1 MKKLL
6 NIPSKYWFS
15 VFTLLLMLITTSVF
29 AGGTIK
35 GITVLEGEEFEVGE
49 QFSVQYILRSNGSKL
64 NGKLRLSGTDFGEL
78 ELIGSGNSQS
88 TSFGS
93 NGMQDNLT
101 YQYYLKANKSGKFK
115 LPAITFILDGKS
127 YKTQEKTVRIVTPS
141 TIASVNGDLI
151 LSLKPD
157 KNSVYVGETI
167 KYDLHWYS
175 AYQVQDVRLKE
186 IPKFDGFIIKT
197 IQSKTQKKIRTING
211 KKYLT
216 NKDYTFILTPI
227 KAGKLKIPVV
237 KSDAYLQAGRGFFS
251 NTEVREISTK
261 PSFLT
266 VKPLPKAPS
275 NIEDPVLIGEFKIKT
290 IIDKPTLNINDAVTI
305 KIKVFGKGNL
315 NSLNDLQ
322 IKYPSAFEALPT
334 TSKENITT
342 DENGI
347 KGVKTF
353 EFIAIPRQ
361 PGSFT
366 IDPISISTFNPRT
379 KKFKVIYSDEIK
391 VEVTGKA
398 DPSRNQSFS
407 SNGSSDVELQGKD
420 IRYLQTISSLSSKKK
435 NQFTGSFMHY
445 FLSISGLTGFLFGTL
460 FFKVRSKSTDEVK
473 SIKKGKANKIA
484 KKYLKDAQKEL
495 NGDKAKFYELVDEAI
510 NNYLLGKLMIEQS
523 QLNKNKL
530 TKMLSELNVPETLIS
545 ETHKISSDCKMARFS
560 PISLEPKDMYNK
572 ATSIINALENQLK

>member
-6 NIPSKYWFS
+6 NIPNKYWLS

-64 NGKLRLSGTDFGEL
+64 NGNLSLSGTDFGAL
-78 ELIGSGNSQS
+78 ELMGSGSSQS
-88 TSFGS
+88 TSYGS
-93 NGMQDNLT
+93 NGLQDNLT
-101 YQYYLKANKSGKFK
+101 YQYYLKANKSGKYK
-115 LPAITFILDGKS
+115 LPGITFLLDGKS
-127 YKTQEKTVRIVTPS
+127 YKTQEKTVRIVKPS
-141 TIASVNGDLI
+141 TTSSVNGNLM
-151 LSLKPD
+151 LSLKPN
-157 KNSVYVGETI
+157 KNSVYIGETI
-167 KYDLHWYS
+167 KYELHWYS
-175 AYQVQDVRLKE
+175 AYQVEDIRLKE

-227 KAGKLKIPVV
+227 KAGRLKIPVV

-275 NIEDPVLIGEFKIKT
+275 NIEDPILIGEFKIET

-315 NSLNDLQ
+315 NSLNDL
-322 IKYPSAFEALPT
+322 KVNYPSAFEALPP

-342 DENGI
+342 NENGI

-361 PGSFT
+361 PGNFK
-366 IDPISISTFNPRT
+366 IAPIKISTFNPRT
-379 KKFKVIYSDEIK
+379 KKFKIIHSDEVNI
-391 VEVTGKA
+391 EVNGTINPNG
-398 DPSRNQSFS
+398 NQSFS
-407 SNGSSDVELQGKD
+407 SNGSLDVELQGTD
-420 IRYLQTISSLSSKKK
+420 IRYLQTISSLSPKKK
-435 NQFTGSFMHY
+435 NQFTGSFLHY
-445 FLSISGLTGFLFGTL
+445 FLSISGLTLFLFGSL
-460 FFKVRSKSTDEVK
+460 FFKVRSKTTDEVK
-473 SIKKGKANKIA
+473 SIKKEKANKIA
-484 KKYLKDAQKEL
+484 KKYLKNAQKEL
-495 NGDKAKFYELVDEAI
+495 YGDKAKFYELIDEAI
-510 NNYLLGKLMIEQS
+510 NNYLLGKLMIDQS

-530 TKMLSELNVPETLIS
+530 TEMLSELNVPETLIS
-545 ETHKISSDCKMARFS
+545 ETLGISNDCKMARFS
-560 PISLEPKDMYNK
+560 PVSLEPKEMFNK
-572 ATSIINALENQLK
+572 ATSIINALENKLK

>member
-6 NIPSKYWFS
+6 KNHSRYWLS
-15 VFTLLLMLITTSVF
+15 AFTLLLIFTTTSVF

-35 GITVLEGEEFEVGE
+35 GITVLEGKEFEVGE

-78 ELIGSGNSQS
+78 ELMGSGNSQS
-88 TSFGS
+88 TSYGS
-93 NGMQDNLT
+93 NGLQDNLT
-101 YQYYLKANKSGKFK
+101 YQYYFKANKSGKFK

-127 YKTQEKTVRIVTPS
+127 YKTQEKTVKIVKPS
-141 TIASVNGDLI
+141 TIASVNGDLM

-167 KYDLHWYS
+167 KYELHWYS

-216 NKDYTFILTPI
+216 NKDYIFILTPI

-251 NTEVREISTK
+251 KTEVREISTK

-322 IKYPSAFEALPT
+322 IKYPSAFEALPP

-361 PGSFT
+361 PGNFK
-366 IDPISISTFNPRT
+366 IAPISISTFNPRT
-379 KKFKVIYSDEIK
+379 KKFKVINSDEVK
-391 VEVTGKA
+391 VEVTGTA
-398 DPSRNQSFS
+398 NPNGNQSFS
-407 SNGSSDVELQGKD
+407 SNSGSDVELQGKD
-420 IRYLQTISSLSSKKK
+420 IRYLQPISSLSANKETP
-435 NQFTGSFMHY
+435 FTGSFLHY
-445 FLSISGLTGFLFGTL
+445 FLSILGFTGFLFGTL

-473 SIKKGKANKIA
+473 SIKKGKANKVA
-484 KKYLKDAQKEL
+484 KKYLKNAQKEL
-495 NGDKAKFYELVDEAI
+495 NGDKAKFYELVDEAL

-523 QLNKNKL
+523 QLNEKKI
-530 TKMLSELNVPETLIS
+530 TEMLSELNVPEILIS

-560 PISLEPKDMYNK
+560 PISLEPKEMYDK
-572 ATSIINALENQLK
+572 ATSIINALENKLK